1 MDRFKFRVW
10 VDGTMCDP
18 FSFEDIYNAAF
29 AELKPS
35 QVFEKYT
42 FMQCTGLKDKNGKL
56 IFEGDIIEHRYK
68 FFETQPEIVSRLEV
82 LWEDEYSAFS
92 GFNNNKIR
100 FSIGPGMRF
109 LRDFEII
116 GNIYENPE
124 LLEEGK

>member
-10 VDGTMCDP
+10 VNGTMCDP

-56 IFEGDIIEHRYK
+56 VYEGDILNLEHEHDQQQGFVVGDNADS
-68 FFETQPEIVSRLEV
+68 FFDDVSYLGV
-82 LWEDEYSAFS
+82 FDEEQ
-92 GFNNNKIR
+92 R
-100 FSIGPGMRF
+100 
-109 LRDFEII
+109 EII
-116 GNIYENPE
+116 GNIYEHRG
-124 LLEEGK
+124 LLNEQGPKEG

>member
-1 MDRFKFRVW
+1 MDRFKFRAW
-10 VDGTMCDP
+10 DKEENGMSKP
-18 FSFEDIYNAAF
+18 FTIN
-29 AELKPS
+29 ELALTTAIP
-35 QVFEKYT
+35 KYVIDNYII
-42 FMQCTGLKDKNGKL
+42 MQCTGLKDKNGKL

>member
-10 VDGTMCDP
+10 VNGTMCDP

-42 FMQCTGLKDKNGKL
+42 FMQCTGLKDKNGRL
-56 IFEGDIIEHRYK
+56 IFEGDIVSQSDSVYEIM
-68 FFETQPEIVSRLEV
+68 FEQGDFQTGWKKKAGKNLTDLGRE
-82 LWEDEYSAFS
+82 FM
-92 GFNNNKIR
+92 GK
-100 FSIGPGMRF
+100 
-109 LRDFEII
+109 FEII